1 MAVNPERHDT
11 LCDDGICSRTPS
23 VRLGDRFPRRPQS
36 CAAEVDLTDG
46 GDA

>member
-1 MAVNPERHDT
+1 MAVT
-11 LCDDGICSRTPS
+11 LSGTTPYVTMAFAATPPW